1 LRVVLV
7 FEASALSLMLRFAL
21 DGFGLVLVG

>member
-7 FEASALSLMLRFAL
+7 FESSALSLMTRFSL
-21 DGFGLVLVG
+21 DSFGLVLVG

>member
-7 FEASALSLMLRFAL
+7 FEASALSLMLRFSL
-21 DGFGLVLVG
+21 EGFGLVLVG